1 MEQTAEQKTAEL
13 EIVRRNPVVT
23 VAFRTTAEEHRQL
36 TAFAKAHQATVSDV
50 IRSALAQIGIIT
62 IAV

>member
-1 MEQTAEQKTAEL
+1 MEQTAEKKTAEL

-36 TAFAKAHQATVSDV
+36 TEFAKAHTLCN
-50 IRSALAQIGIIT
+50 RL
-62 IAV
+62 